1 MTGHC
6 FLSRYELWEWTMGL
20 VYYCRPIASWQ
31 AILIFAA
38 VISNNVSS
46 SFLSSS
52 FFLAYSERSQSQ
64 IGCLPYK
71 LLPHNNVAVVALVR
85 I

>member
-20 VYYCRPIASWQ
+20 VYYCRPIAWQ
-31 AILIFAA
+31 AIIFCNM
-38 VISNNVSS
+38 VSNIVSS